1 MRACYCVYLHV
12 RVCVYMAAMY
22 KAQGDTLL
30 TRSQLRALSYEDLV
44 EVMVDE
50 MRMDADVA
58 RRKSDAEMLM
68 HFHDCEC
75 VIFFIS

>member
-1 MRACYCVYLHV
+1 MCVCV
-12 RVCVYMAAMY
+12 CATCVCVYGCHV
-22 KAQGDTLL
+22 QGNTLPI
-30 TRSQLRALSYEDLV
+30 RSQLRALSYEDLV

-68 HFHDCEC
+68 HFHDCEY
-75 VIFFIS
+75 VIFFIG

>member
-1 MRACYCVYLHV
+1 MF
-12 RVCVYMAAMY
+12 VYMAAMY
-22 KAQGDTLL
+22 KAQGNTLL

-44 EVMVDE
+44 EVMADE
-50 MRMDADVA
+50 MRMEVDSA

-75 VIFFIS
+75 VISFIG

>member
-1 MRACYCVYLHV
+1 
-12 RVCVYMAAMY
+12 MAAMY
-22 KAQGDTLL
+22 KARGDTLL

-75 VIFFIS
+75 LIFLNG

>member
-1 MRACYCVYLHV
+1 
-12 RVCVYMAAMY
+12 MAAMMY
-22 KAQGDTLL
+22 KARGDTLL

-68 HFHDCEC
+68 HFHDCEY
-75 VIFFIS
+75 VIFFIG

>member
-1 MRACYCVYLHV
+1 MYV
-12 RVCVYMAAMY
+12 RVCVHM
-22 KAQGDTLL
+22 L

-50 MRMDADVA
+50 MRMEADVA

-68 HFHDCEC
+68 HFHDCEY
-75 VIFFIS
+75 VIFFTG

>member
-1 MRACYCVYLHV
+1 MVT
-12 RVCVYMAAMY
+12 MY
-22 KAQGDTLL
+22 KARGNTLPI
-30 TRSQLRALSYEDLV
+30 RSQLRALSYEDLV

-68 HFHDCEC
+68 HFHDCEY
-75 VIFFIS
+75 VISFIG

>member
-1 MRACYCVYLHV
+1 MCVCLCE
-12 RVCVYMAAMY
+12 RVCIWLPF
-22 KAQGDTLL
+22 TRL

-68 HFHDCEC
+68 HFHDCEY
-75 VIFFIS
+75 VIFLIG

>member
-1 MRACYCVYLHV
+1 M
-12 RVCVYMAAMY
+12 CVYMAAMD
-22 KAQGDTLL
+22 KTWGDTLL

-58 RRKSDAEMLM
+58 RRKSDAEVLM
-68 HFHDCEC
+68 HFHDCEY
-75 VIFFIS
+75 VIFFIG